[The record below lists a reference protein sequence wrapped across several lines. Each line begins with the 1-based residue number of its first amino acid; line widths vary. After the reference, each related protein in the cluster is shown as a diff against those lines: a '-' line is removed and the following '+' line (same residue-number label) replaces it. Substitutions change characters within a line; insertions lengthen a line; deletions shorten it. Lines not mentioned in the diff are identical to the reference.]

1 MIKGYNLTQT
11 GPQVQQILNNSGKS
25 LSATISLTYGEL
37 KALRDSGKMVP
48 GQYYRIIDYVTVMSE
63 NIVEPIS
70 GQTLYTHMKSAGH
83 PFDIIVMATSE
94 SEISQNASAMHHEGD
109 EYFANSELGAWQ
121 IRYRFADPNKYMLD
135 ALLPEDNKGYIYWMR
150 DEFGNEC
157 DYDFKN
163 ILFERY
169 KLKDYDTPNIYLDR
183 EQDAEFLALQS
194 FIGSMNGNMQ
204 IFTGASDYI
213 SYGGYISEAELAAS
227 GLDYLDNRTGDAVTF
242 SPTGTRMFVKMNN
255 RGDFLKEVNPQ
266 PVWLYTFQMLSLYN
280 GDASLNSAW
289 PLDTVCVDNVVNG
302 SFTILFDNSFR
313 NKIRCSNSSIVAC
326 QDCQVDGNRIAIIA
340 DHFNSDEIVDSV
352 ITLARKSEIKH
363 ADHFY
368 SREVSTSIIANLQ
381 GKYKF
386 RIVNYVGVD
395 GE

>member
-25 LSATISLTYGEL
+25 LSATISLTYAEL

-63 NIVEPIS
+63 SIVEPIS

-121 IRYRFADPNKYMLD
+121 IRYRFSDPNKHFEDIY
-135 ALLPEDNKGYIYWMR
+135 LPEDNKGVIYWMR

-157 DYDFKN
+157 GYDFKN

-169 KLKDYDTPNIYLDR
+169 KLIDYDTPKIYLDR

-204 IFTGASDYI
+204 IFTSASDYI

-227 GLDYLDNRTGDAVTF
+227 GLDYLDSQTGDAVTF
-242 SPTGTRMFVKMNN
+242 SPTGTRMFVKMNDH
-255 RGDFLKEVNPQ
+255 GDYLKEVNPQ
-266 PVWLYTFQMLSLYN
+266 PVWLYTFQSLQLYN
-280 GDASLNSAW
+280 GDASMNSAG
-289 PLDTVCVDNVVNG
+289 PLDAVCVDNVVNG
-302 SFTILFDNSFR
+302 SFTIVFDNSFR
-313 NKIRCSNSSIVAC
+313 NKIGCSNSSIVAC

-340 DHFNSDEIVDSV
+340 DHFNSDEIVDSA
-352 ITLARKSEIKH
+352 ITLAGKSEIKH

-368 SREVSTSIIANLQ
+368 SRDVSTAIIANLQ

-386 RIVNYVGVD
+386 RIVDYIGVD

>member
-242 SPTGTRMFVKMNN
+242 SPTGTRMVVKMNN

>member
-11 GPQVQQILNNSGKS
+11 GPEVQQILNNSGKS
-25 LSATISLTYGEL
+25 LSATISLTYAEL
-37 KALRDSGKMVP
+37 KALRDSGKLIP
-48 GQYYRIIDYVTVMSE
+48 GQFYRITDYVTVMSE
-63 NIVEPIS
+63 SIVEPIS

-121 IRYRFADPNKYMLD
+121 IRYRFADPNKHFED
-135 ALLPEDNKGYIYWMR
+135 AYLPEDNKGIIYWMR

-157 DYDFKN
+157 GYDFKN

-169 KLKDYDTPNIYLDR
+169 KLKDYDTPYIYLDR
-183 EQDAEFLALQS
+183 AQDAEFLALQS
-194 FIGSMNGNMQ
+194 FIGSMSSNMQ
-204 IFTGASDYI
+204 IFTFASDYI

-227 GLDYLDNRTGDAVTF
+227 GLDYLDARTGDAVTF
-242 SPTGTRMFVKMNN
+242 SPTGTRMFVKMNDH
-255 RGDFLKEVNPQ
+255 GDFIKEVEAQ
-266 PVWLYTFQMLSLYN
+266 PVWLYTFQMLALYN
-280 GDASLNSAW
+280 GDASLNSAG
-289 PLDTVCVDNVVNG
+289 PLDTVCVENVVNG

-313 NKIRCSNSSIVAC
+313 NKIGCSNSSIVAC
-326 QDCQVDGNRIAIIA
+326 QDCQVDGNRIAISA
-340 DHFNSDEIVDSV
+340 DHFHSDELVDSV
-352 ITLARKSEIKH
+352 ITQVRNSEIKH

-368 SREVSTSIIANLQ
+368 SKGVSTAIIANLQ
-381 GKYKF
+381 DKYIF
-386 RIVNYVGVD
+386 RIVDYVGVD

>member
-25 LSATISLTYGEL
+25 LSATISLTYAEL
-37 KALRDSGKMVP
+37 KALRDSGKLVP
-48 GQYYRIIDYVTVMSE
+48 GQLYRITDYVTVMNE
-63 NIVEPIS
+63 TITDPTS
-70 GQTLYTHMKSAGH
+70 GQTFYTHMKSAGH

-157 DYDFKN
+157 GYDFKN

-204 IFTGASDYI
+204 IFTAASDYI

-280 GDASLNSAW
+280 GDASLNSAG
-289 PLDTVCVDNVVNG
+289 PLDTVCVENVVNG

-352 ITLARKSEIKH
+352 ITLVRKSEIKH

-368 SREVSTSIIANLQ
+368 SRNVLTAIIANLQ
-381 GKYKF
+381 GKYKNS
-386 RIVNYVGVD
+386 IVNYVGVD